1 MKQKDLRACKVGKNG
16 KIYIFFDFGTNF
28 DTPLGFLPP
37 QNVKNNLKSPKKKEG
52 VNYD

>member
-1 MKQKDLRACKVGKNG
+1 MAKS
-16 KIYIFFDFGTNF
+16 IFFFDFGTNF